1 MPRTQVYPTG
11 SCCTV
16 GAVRE
21 KPPAAAR
28 RAFNFQ
34 SSNRKGQVMKNFHSH
49 IRLKGLTAENPAYAG
64 QLLPAYQ
71 DALSAVAAYTYRSL
85 IAEEQSQELSG
96 LFDRL
101 STDALRQFQT
111 LGELILAF
119 GGNPVIYTP
128 LRTATDEG
136 DRQTCDNELLSR
148 FLQDS
153 IREERSAVE
162 RCETLLGK
170 TDDRVVRSVLM
181 QLLREKQ
188 AHLCRLKQASAS

>member
-1 MPRTQVYPTG
+1 
-11 SCCTV
+11 
-16 GAVRE
+16 
-21 KPPAAAR
+21 
-28 RAFNFQ
+28 
-34 SSNRKGQVMKNFHSH
+34 MKNFHSH
-49 IRLKGLTAENPAYAG
+49 IRLKGLAAQDPHYAG

-71 DALSAVAAYTYRSL
+71 DALSAIAAYTYRSL
-85 IAEEQSQELSG
+85 IAGEQSQELSG
-96 LFDRL
+96 LFDQL

-111 LGELILAF
+111 LGELILAL

-128 LRTATDEG
+128 LRTDAEEEAP
-136 DRQTCDNELLSR
+136 QTGGGELLPL

-181 QLLREKQ
+181 QILREKQ
-188 AHLCRLKQASAS
+188 SHLHRLTQACLS